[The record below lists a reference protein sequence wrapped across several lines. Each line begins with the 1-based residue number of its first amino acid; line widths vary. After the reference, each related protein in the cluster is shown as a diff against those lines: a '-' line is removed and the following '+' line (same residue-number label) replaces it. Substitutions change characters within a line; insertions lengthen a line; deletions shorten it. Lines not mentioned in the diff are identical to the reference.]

1 VPSYEITQS
10 GMITRPIHYTEG
22 GKRHSYTSHKMIP
35 PVSLIGALE
44 EARRLFAIY
53 DNDKSGYLERH
64 EIPRLLTDTY
74 RGMGVNYVLTQHDVD
89 SYIRFAD
96 VNRDGKISKQEF
108 EEVVI
113 KSLQARGIKV

>member
-1 VPSYEITQS
+1 
-10 GMITRPIHYTEG
+10 
-22 GKRHSYTSHKMIP
+22 MIP